1 VPKYL
6 VLIAQMGSGPQ
17 SLKFCRDA
25 KDLKQSVTGNL
36 VRELEEG
43 EWIEVV
49 KIEPESEDHWQ
60 QYSLMTFGAD
70 DEPSA
75 VAAKIENFSKT

>member
-1 VPKYL
+1 MQYL

-25 KDLKQSVTGNL
+25 NDLKQSVTGNL

-49 KIEPESEDHWQ
+49 KFETESRDRWQ
-60 QYSLMTFGAD
+60 QYSPITFGAD

-75 VAAKIENFSKT
+75 VAAAIENFSKT